1 MKFPA
6 LLLSFILL
14 NTIAFAQHI
23 TISGLVVDGITKDSL
38 IGASVFAQNTTT
50 GTITNSEGKFSLSLK
65 QGGYDLIISYTGYYT
80 QTIRV
85 TSDTSDM
92 VVQLMKEDKS
102 MSEVVI
108 QSTNEVKDG
117 WEQYGSF
124 FIDHFIGTTPFAKQ
138 TSLLN
143 PEVLKFFYYRRSNK
157 LKVLATEP
165 LMISNQ
171 ALGYTIRY
179 ELDSF
184 IYNYPTEMSS
194 YRGNGFFTEDT
205 ASSRF
210 QQREWNANREKVYYG
225 SKMHFIRSYYD
236 GVLKEE
242 GFLIDVLDEKDDKS
256 FYRIANPYDSTIFFA
271 ADATNEVEIYYP
283 TKMSILYTKKVPEPE
298 YLIQY
303 GLPMDVKM
311 QISYVDIL
319 HPIILKENGYYFQQK
334 DWINQGYWS
343 WKNIAD
349 LLPFDYMP

>member
-1 MKFPA
+1 MKFLA
-6 LLLSFILL
+6 ILLSIVCLQ
-14 NTIAFAQHI
+14 TAAFTQN
-23 TISGLVVDGITKDSL
+23 ISVSGRVVDGETKDTL
-38 IGASVFAQNTTT
+38 KGASVFAQSTTT
-50 GTITNSEGKFSLSLK
+50 GTITNSEGKFNLSLK

-92 VVQLMKEDKS
+92 EVQLMKEDKS

-108 QSTNEVKDG
+108 QSTNEVRDG

-124 FIDHFIGTTPFAKQ
+124 FIDHFIGTTPYAKQ

-143 PEVLKFFYYRRSNK
+143 PEALKFFYYRRSNK
-157 LKVLATEP
+157 LKVLANEP
-165 LMISNQ
+165 LMISNN

-205 ASSRF
+205 AASRF
-210 QQREWNANREKVYYG
+210 QEREWKANREKVYYG

-242 GFLIDVLDEKDDKS
+242 GFLIDVLDAKDDKS
-256 FYRIANPYDSTIFFA
+256 FYRIANPYDSTLFFA
-271 ADATNEVEIYYP
+271 DDGTNEVEIYYP
-283 TKMSILYTKKVPEPE
+283 TKMSILYTKKIPEPE

-303 GLPMDVKM
+303 GLPTDVKM
-311 QISYVDIL
+311 QISYIDML
-319 HPIILKENGYYFQQK
+319 NPIILKENGYYFQQK